1 MSEPPSEP
9 KGRDP
14 AWTEPPSKPK
24 GRGDAWTEERGTS
37 DAPREPKGRGPAWTD
52 ERGTSE
58 EGRRGLKGGT
68 AAREESTALLEVR
81 DLTVHHGQLR
91 ALDHISLRVFP
102 GEVYAIIGA
111 NGAGKSTLLRT
122 IAGLH
127 QPTEGSIVYDGKDL
141 AKVRPERRATGG
153 IVMVPEGRR
162 LFGSLTVEENLQV
175 GATYAR
181 KGPWTIEHVYELFG
195 WMRDRRTQRTA
206 QLSGGEQQSVAIGR
220 ALVANP
226 RVLMLDELSLGL
238 APVVVQRIYAMLPQ
252 ILATGLTVLLVE
264 QDVSQALRV
273 ASHLQCLL
281 EGHTTLEGRP
291 SDVTPEQVEA
301 AYFGLGTSAGPG
313 SPPVSGPGGR
323 PAPPPRGTEGRP
335 APKGGLGGW
344 VSPKGGPGG
353 WVPPGEAAGGSGGV
367 VPPRRY
373 RAGGAGGDRSPRGN
387 GVVMAWVNAIIQ
399 GILIGGL
406 YALFACGLSL
416 MFGVMKVVNLAH
428 GDLAIIGGYIAVG
441 VIAVTHIPVLWSFVI
456 VVPLMALL
464 GYGLQRTVIQ
474 ASLDRSILT
483 TLLVTFGLSVVIENG
498 LLEFINADSHS
509 LGVGNAIITSSFSIG
524 SQITIAYLLLLI
536 FVVAVVVLLGLQY
549 FLSASKYGRLIRAV
563 ADDKEAAQ
571 LSGVD
576 YRHVFGIAAA
586 IAFGT
591 VALAG
596 IAYGMYSQFSPTTGT
611 DTILLF
617 AFAAVV
623 IGGLGSLWGTLVG
636 GVVLGI
642 AQEIGAQINQSDQLL
657 AGYIVFLAVLALRPQ
672 GLTAR
677 RAQS

>member
-1 MSEPPSEP
+1 M
-9 KGRDP
+9 
-14 AWTEPPSKPK
+14 
-24 GRGDAWTEERGTS
+24 
-37 DAPREPKGRGPAWTD
+37 
-52 ERGTSE
+52 
-58 EGRRGLKGGT
+58 
-68 AAREESTALLEVR
+68 
-81 DLTVHHGQLR
+81 HHGQLR

-127 QPTEGSIVYDGKDL
+127 QPTEGSIVYDGKDMTR
-141 AKVRPERRATGG
+141 VRPERRATQG

-181 KGPWTIEHVYELFG
+181 KGPWTIERVYELFG
-195 WMRDRRTQRTA
+195 WMRERRNQRTA

-226 RVLMLDELSLGL
+226 RVLLLDELSLGL

-252 ILATGLTVLLVE
+252 ILAAGLTVLLVE

-291 SDVTPEQVEA
+291 SDVT
-301 AYFGLGTSAGPG
+301 AGPG
-313 SPPVSGPGGR
+313 RGRVLRPGP
-323 PAPPPRGTEGRP
+323 
-335 APKGGLGGW
+335 
-344 VSPKGGPGG
+344 
-353 WVPPGEAAGGSGGV
+353 
-367 VPPRRY
+367 
-373 RAGGAGGDRSPRGN
+373 GGDRSPRGN
-387 GVVMAWVNAIIQ
+387 GAAVMVWINDIIQ

-464 GYGLQRTVIQ
+464 GYVLQRTVLQ

-498 LLEFINADSHS
+498 LLQFVNANSHS

-596 IAYGMYSQFSPTTGT
+596 IGYGMYSQFSPTTGT

-636 GVVLGI
+636 GVVLGV
-642 AQEIGAQINQSDQLL
+642 AQEIGAQIGASDSLL
-657 AGYIVFLAVLALRPQ
+657 AGYIVFLAVLVLRPQ
-672 GLTAR
+672 GLVAR